1 MTVYPINF
9 MVTYQATAVTRQVG
23 VSQILTHAL
32 TIAGCYLQP
41 QTPNTRRPQNIH
53 QRVTVVPAHTHL

>member
-1 MTVYPINF
+1 

-23 VSQILTHAL
+23 VSQILTHAQ